1 MYGILKR
8 KPKIFYFT
16 QVTILAGKSLAEV
29 KCSKCKKVYEA
40 DVVDHIDLSE
50 DRDLIK
56 ALKAGK
62 ANRVQCPKCKKVMFL
77 KRSVVVN
84 FEPENRIVVFDPKAR
99 TKAAKEDFMQDFQT
113 VISFNETLSE
123 IGEETEFLVISK
135 LDKLK
140 TMLDAY
146 LKAHK

>member
-1 MYGILKR
+1 
-8 KPKIFYFT
+8 
-16 QVTILAGKSLAEV
+16 VTILASKSLAEV
-29 KCSKCKKVYEA
+29 KCTKCKKVYET

-56 ALKAGK
+56 ALKVGK
-62 ANRVQCPKCKKVMFL
+62 ANRVQCPKCKKVMYL
-77 KRSVVVN
+77 KRSIVVN
-84 FEPENRIVVFDPKAR
+84 FEPENRIVVFDPDAR
-99 TKAAKEDFMQDFQT
+99 TKAAKEDLMQDYQA

-123 IGEETEFLVISK
+123 IAEETEFLIISK

-140 TMLDAY
+140 IMLDAY